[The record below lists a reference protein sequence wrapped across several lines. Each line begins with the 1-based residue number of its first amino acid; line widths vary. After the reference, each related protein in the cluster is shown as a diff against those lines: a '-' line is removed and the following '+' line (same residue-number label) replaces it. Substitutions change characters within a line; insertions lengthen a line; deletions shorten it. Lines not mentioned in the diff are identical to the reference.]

1 VQLARLEIRQTF
13 ARLGL
18 ETTRPVQE
26 IAQPKPDL
34 GLTQRPARLT
44 IERVPGRL
52 VIDQSQAWAA
62 SGLKDPLTLARDIAA
77 EGRAAALEGIA
88 RIAEEGDRMQAI
100 ESGENAIATIAT
112 EKALPPPADFTITLM
127 PPPFSV
133 KMRYTPT
140 RLLLHWKLG
149 GAFFDPKTYR
159 PVHRYIPGEV
169 NPYLLQKQRLEIT
182 VVMPRVDRRA

>member
-1 VQLARLEIRQTF
+1 MQLARLEIRQTF

-52 VIDQSQAWAA
+52 VIDQSQAWAT

-88 RIAEEGDRMQAI
+88 RIAEEGDRLQAV
-100 ESGENAIATIAT
+100 ETGENAIAAIAT
-112 EKALPPPADFTITLM
+112 EKAFPPPADFTITLM

-133 KMRYTPT
+133 KMRYEPT
-140 RLLLHWKLG
+140 RLVLHWELG
-149 GAFFDPKTYR
+149 GAFFDPKTHR
-159 PVHRYIPGEV
+159 AVHRYIPGKV
-169 NPYLLQKQRLEIT
+169 NPYLLQRQQLEIA
-182 VVMPRVDRRA
+182 VVMPQVDRRA